1 MNITNIKTQTTTTN
15 DYSATMTTA
24 ETKNSAITYY
34 NVTKP
39 RNICVA
45 YIISKLL
52 PNNVFNTTT
61 NIWDLVK
68 NN

>member
-15 DYSATMTTA
+15 NYSATMTTA

-34 NVTKP
+34 NCTNP

-45 YIISKLL
+45 YIISKRL
-52 PNNVFNTTT
+52 PNNVFDTTT

>member
-24 ETKNSAITYY
+24 ETKNSAIAYY
-34 NVTKP
+34 NCTKP

-45 YIISKLL
+45 YIISKVL
-52 PNNVFNTTT
+52 PNSVFDTTT

>member
-1 MNITNIKTQTTTTN
+1 MNITNIKTQTSTTK

-24 ETKNSAITYY
+24 ETKNSNILAYTY
-34 NVTKP
+34 TKP

-45 YIISKLL
+45 YIISKAL
-52 PNNVFNTTT
+52 PNNVIDTTT

>member
-1 MNITNIKTQTTTTN
+1 MNITNIKTQTITTK

-24 ETKNSAITYY
+24 ETKNSDIEYY
-34 NVTKP
+34 NYTKP

-52 PNNVFNTTT
+52 PNNGFNTTT

>member
-1 MNITNIKTQTTTTN
+1 MNITNIETQTTTTN
-15 DYSATMTTA
+15 DYTATMTTA

-34 NVTKP
+34 NCTKP
-39 RNICVA
+39 HICVA
-45 YIISKLL
+45 YIFSKRL
-52 PNNVFNTTT
+52 PNKVFDTTT

>member
-1 MNITNIKTQTTTTN
+1 MKITNIKTQTITTN
-15 DYSATMTTA
+15 NYSATMTTA
-24 ETKNSAITYY
+24 ETKNSTITYY
-34 NVTKP
+34 NCPNTH
-39 RNICVA
+39 ICVA

-52 PNNVFNTTT
+52 PNKVFTT

>member
-1 MNITNIKTQTTTTN
+1 MNITNIQTHTITTKG
-15 DYSATMTTA
+15 YSATMTRA
-24 ETKNSAITYY
+24 ETKNSDIEYY
-34 NVTKP
+34 NYTKP

-52 PNNVFNTTT
+52 PNDFNTTT

>member
-1 MNITNIKTQTTTTN
+1 MNITNIKTHTITTK

-24 ETKNSAITYY
+24 ETQNSVIEYY
-34 NVTKP
+34 NYTKP

-52 PNNVFNTTT
+52 PNNVCNTTT

>member
-1 MNITNIKTQTTTTN
+1 MNITNIETQTITTN

-34 NVTKP
+34 NYTKP
-39 RNICVA
+39 RNIFCA
-45 YIISKLL
+45 YIISKVL
-52 PNNVFNTTT
+52 PNSAFDTTT

>member
-15 DYSATMTTA
+15 NYSATMTTA
-24 ETKNSAITYY
+24 ETKNSNILAYTY
-34 NVTKP
+34 TKP

-52 PNNVFNTTT
+52 PNKVFNTTT

>member
-1 MNITNIKTQTTTTN
+1 MNITNIKTHTITTK
-15 DYSATMTTA
+15 DFSATVTTA
-24 ETKNSAITYY
+24 ETKNSDIEYDNY
-34 NVTKP
+34 TKP

-52 PNNVFNTTT
+52 PSTGFNTTT